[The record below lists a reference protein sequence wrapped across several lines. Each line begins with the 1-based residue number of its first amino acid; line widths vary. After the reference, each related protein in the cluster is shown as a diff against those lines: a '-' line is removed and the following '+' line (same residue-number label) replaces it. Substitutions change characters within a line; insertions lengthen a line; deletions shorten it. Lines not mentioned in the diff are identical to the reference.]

1 MPEITALW
9 NNATLFNSGLM
20 VVEPSNCTFQ
30 LLMDHINEIESYNGW
45 GPGDEEEKKR
55 MKTRVFGADP
65 PILYV
70 LHYLCYKPW
79 ICVQDYDCN
88 WNVDILQEFA
98 GDVARKTWWKAH
110 DAMPENL
117 QKYCLL
123 RSKQKAALDWDRRQD
138 EKGNYIDG
146 HWKIKT
152 KDKRLKTCF
161 EEFCFWES
169 MLWYRGDKNWT
180 DNATVT
186 PSPPPLLPTHH
197 SHFVNDYSFV
207 LTIYM

>member
-1 MPEITALW
+1 
-9 NNATLFNSGLM
+9 
-20 VVEPSNCTFQ
+20 
-30 LLMDHINEIESYNGW
+30 
-45 GPGDEEEKKR
+45 
-55 MKTRVFGADP
+55 MKTRFFGADP

-70 LHYLCYKPW
+70 LHYLGYKPW

-98 GDVARKTWWKAH
+98 SDVARKTWWKVH

-123 RSKQKAALDWDRRQD
+123 RSKQKTALDWDRRQA
-138 EKGNYIDG
+138 E
-146 HWKIKT
+146 

-186 PSPPPLLPTHH
+186 PSLPPITNTSL
-197 SHFVNDYSFV
+197 SF
-207 LTIYM
+207 L